1 LSATKR
7 VSDFEQGVR
16 KDELRRPTKAKA
28 NPQGRSAVKPQK
40 PRERKTVSAA
50 AESDLFGGA
59 LPAKP
64 EYPAV
69 GRLLPFLEERI
80 CFRMPSDIKFLDG
93 VLEYLN
99 ERMLRLGFVQP
110 DDSELIIALDE
121 AIVNAIKH
129 GNKCDASK
137 AVSITAEFTA
147 EGTRFIIAD
156 EGQGFDLCKVPDP
169 TDPCRLLEP
178 NGRGLYLINHIMD
191 EVCFNDAGNQ
201 LTMFKRIARCA
212 PGESSESHK

>member
-1 LSATKR
+1 LSATKKA
-7 VSDFEQGVR
+7 SYFEQGVR
-16 KDELRRPTKAKA
+16 KDELKRPTKART
-28 NPQGRSAVKPQK
+28 NLSGRSAVKPQK
-40 PRERKTVSAA
+40 PREPKTVSDAVEA
-50 AESDLFGGA
+50 DFFGGA
-59 LPAKP
+59 VPDKPAHP
-64 EYPAV
+64 SVA
-69 GRLLPFLEERI
+69 RLLPFLEERI
-80 CFRMPSDIKFLDG
+80 CFKMPSDIKFLDG

-99 ERMLRLGFVQP
+99 ERMLRLGFIQP

-129 GNKCDASK
+129 GNKGDASK
-137 AVSITAEFTA
+137 SVSITAEFTA

-156 EGQGFDLCKVPDP
+156 QGPGFDLCKVPDP

-201 LTMFKRIARCA
+201 LTMFKRVARCGG
-212 PGESSESHK
+212 GEASDGDK